1 MTSDELGP
9 KTKVGESKPAEP
21 LEATP
26 ASHEDGIHVKR
37 VPAIIG
43 YGRVVRLYSREAC
56 TNLSCNSGTLSYGCV
71 PITSLSYEMLCNHE
85 L

>member
-26 ASHEDGIHVKR
+26 ASPEDGIHVKR

-43 YGRVVRLYSREAC
+43 YGRVVHCTIVLRMYGRE
-56 TNLSCNSGTLSYGCV
+56 SDGCAQGV
-71 PITSLSYEMLCNHE
+71 ETHVNGA
-85 L
+85 